1 MLEYFIANYGYWALF
16 IGTFFEGETILII
29 AGIAAS
35 EGLLDINYAILFAFA
50 GSVLGDTTYFLI
62 GRKRGDWILQRIP
75 SWRPRIEMVLER
87 LERHSHWLILT
98 FRFMYGLRNFA
109 SVAVGMS
116 RTPAKLFI
124 PLNAVGAAL
133 WALSFGWGGYLF
145 GEVMIAVVKDV
156 KTHQMH
162 ILGIGCLVLLVFWGV
177 RFFLRRRKRRKSQ
190 SL

>member
-1 MLEYFIANYGYWALF
+1 
-16 IGTFFEGETILII
+16 
-29 AGIAAS
+29 
-35 EGLLDINYAILFAFA
+35 
-50 GSVLGDTTYFLI
+50 
-62 GRKRGDWILQRIP
+62 
-75 SWRPRIEMVLER
+75 
-87 LERHSHWLILT
+87 
-98 FRFMYGLRNFA
+98 MYGLRNFA